1 MVIHY
6 PRGQSDL
13 TIPLKLCSA
22 KHQIYLHLND
32 SKSDISVLSV
42 LIDNINQITPLAGW
56 LTFKWGKKPSSR
68 SVNKTFTEIYSALYW
83 GATWWHWRE
92 QCRERWPLEP
102 IKGHNCWGHVWK
114 TYKQKPTPPGLT
126 YTLVYI
132 LPAVFRVR
140 PLLLKHCY
148 DAFQRRLLFS
158 SMPRLECQ
166 AN

>member
-1 MVIHY
+1 MSDDVYLSFPYLDWIKCISILFMVIHY

-92 QCRERWPLEP
+92 QCREL
-102 IKGHNCWGHVWK
+102 
-114 TYKQKPTPPGLT
+114 TPRTNKRPQLLRT
-126 YTLVYI
+126 CVKNLQTEAYTSRFNI
-132 LPAVFRVR
+132 NPRIH
-140 PLLLKHCY
+140 PP
-148 DAFQRRLLFS
+148 S
-158 SMPRLECQ
+158 SL
-166 AN
+166 